1 MHPTPKQRDIKC
13 WGCPKTFRN
22 YSTLLAHLETET
34 CITTRVGLDKL
45 AMSCPHWTDYV
56 IPGCDAHLT
65 RGIRAR
71 YVPEIVY
78 KKDLHRLGCS
88 SCGRFFLTDEGLD
101 THIKS
106 SVHHPLAYQCKRCE
120 SQHADLSGLLAHVEG
135 SVCTEGVTYGTG
147 SIGKLLRHL
156 WQNLRE

>member
-1 MHPTPKQRDIKC
+1 MHSARDIKC
-13 WGCPKTFRN
+13 WGCPKTFRT

-45 AMSCPHWTDYV
+45 AMKCEQWKDFV
-56 IPGCDAHLT
+56 IPGCDAHLE

-78 KKDLHRLGCS
+78 KNHLHRFGCS
-88 SCGRFFLTDEGLD
+88 SCDRYFPNDDGLI
-101 THIKS
+101 THIRS
-106 SVHHPLAYQCKRCE
+106 SVHHPLAYQCAGCQ
-120 SQHADLSGLLAHVEG
+120 SQHADLSSLLAHVESSG
-135 SVCTEGVTYGTG
+135 CTEGITYGTG
-147 SIGKLLRHL
+147 SIGTLLRHL

>member
-1 MHPTPKQRDIKC
+1 MHPAQKQRDIKC

-22 YSTLLAHLETET
+22 YSTLLLHLETET
-34 CITTRVGLDKL
+34 CTTTRVHLDKL
-45 AMSCPHWTDYV
+45 AMSCLHWSDYV
-56 IPGCDAHLT
+56 IPGCDAHLE

-71 YVPEIVY
+71 HVPEIVY

-88 SCGRFFLTDEGLD
+88 SCERFFPNDEGLFM
-101 THIKS
+101 HIKS
-106 SVHHPLAYQCKRCE
+106 SAHHPLAYQCKGCE
-120 SQHADLSGLLAHVEG
+120 SQHADLSGLLAHVET
-135 SVCTEGVTYGTG
+135 SECTEGVTYGTG

>member
-1 MHPTPKQRDIKC
+1 MHPIQKQRDIKC
-13 WGCPKTFRN
+13 WGCTKTFGN

-34 CITTRVGLDKL
+34 CVTTRVGLDKL

-56 IPGCDAHLT
+56 IPGCDAHLK
-65 RGIRAR
+65 RGIRAH
-71 YVPEIVY
+71 YVPEIVF
-78 KKDLHRLGCS
+78 KKDLHRFGCS
-88 SCGRFFLTDEGLD
+88 ACERIFPAGVGLV
-101 THIKS
+101 THTKS
-106 SVHHPLAYQCKRCE
+106 SVHHPLAYQCKGCE